1 MLEDLSLLIL
11 AFLDFVTLIEEV
23 YIISDVC
30 RYHSIFFDNFENRSR

>member
-11 AFLDFVTLIEEV
+11 AFLDFVTLTGEV

-30 RYHSIFFDNFENRSR
+30 KYHSIFFDNFNNGTR